1 MAKIEIAC
9 DFIKISENNIVF
21 YQDNL
26 ENFKKDCVI
35 LNIEIPPFPEVVV
48 FFTEPVFFAPQKYV
62 IDKGNQSGLP
72 VELDDFCKL
81 CLLKKDD
88 FVKTKAQRE
97 KIPEPS
103 LEEKKQQARQTINS
117 LCFTARLKVSGTTD
131 TNKTASWAVYKDIA
145 LRYKVNQIT
154 QIEKTCL
161 ENEVALRKI
170 PGENLESFVDKILQN
185 AELFF
190 KATTLI
196 MGSEKRAMLDLE
208 TSQNDQDIENAIL
221 NLTNILSKL

>member
-26 ENFKKDCVI
+26 ENFKKDCAI
-35 LNIEIPPFPEVVV
+35 LNVQIPPFPEVVV
-48 FFTEPVFFAPQKYV
+48 FLTEPVFFAPKKYV
-62 IDKGNQSGLP
+62 IDKGNQSGLTT
-72 VELDDFCKL
+72 ELDDFCKL
-81 CLLKKDD
+81 CLLKIAD
-88 FVKTKAQRE
+88 FAKAKARRE
-97 KIPEPS
+97 KIPEPT
-103 LEEKKQQARQTINS
+103 LNEKKQQARQTINS
-117 LCFTARLKVSGTTD
+117 LCFSARLKVSGTTD

-145 LRYKVNQIT
+145 LRYKANQIT

-170 PGENLESFVDKILQN
+170 PGENLESFIDKILQN

-196 MGSEKRAMLDLE
+196 MGSEKRALLDLE
-208 TSQNDQDIENAIL
+208 IVQNDQDIENAIL